1 MSISLVH
8 TADWQ
13 LGKAF
18 GSAGNEAQGR
28 LREQRFKTVERVGE
42 LAGERR
48 ADAILVAGDVFDSGT
63 AGDHTLRRTRA
74 AMESFGGPWV
84 LLPGN
89 HDPAAA
95 EGVWTRLRRLGTP
108 GNIII
113 ADRPEPIVLAEG
125 RLVVLP
131 APLCRHNEAT
141 DLTAW
146 FDTVPAVAGAVRVGL
161 AHGSIPSR
169 LPAEAEA
176 RNPIVDDRATRAS
189 LDYLALGDWHGTLRI
204 DARTWY
210 SGTPEPD
217 RAKDNDAG
225 NALVVRIDR
234 PGALPQVEQLPVGHF
249 AWHALKGAVHRPED
263 VALLAEGV
271 RALGN
276 PLDRH
281 VVELVLEGTVDF
293 ATRAALT
300 SALDDLAARVRD
312 LRVDET
318 RLIVLHT
325 DEDLQRIRPTGF
337 VGSAVARL
345 REAAAGTDS
354 QAAVARL
361 ALQILYL
368 ECTQT
373 QAGH

>member
-1 MSISLVH
+1 M
-8 TADWQ
+8 
-13 LGKAF
+13 
-18 GSAGNEAQGR
+18 
-28 LREQRFKTVERVGE
+28 
-42 LAGERR
+42 
-48 ADAILVAGDVFDSGT
+48 
-63 AGDHTLRRTRA
+63 
-74 AMESFGGPWV
+74 
-84 LLPGN
+84 
-89 HDPAAA
+89 
-95 EGVWTRLRRLGTP
+95 
-108 GNIII
+108 
-113 ADRPEPIVLAEG
+113 
-125 RLVVLP
+125 
-131 APLCRHNEAT
+131 
-141 DLTAW
+141 
-146 FDTVPAVAGAVRVGL
+146 
-161 AHGSIPSR
+161 
-169 LPAEAEA
+169 
-176 RNPIVDDRATRAS
+176 
-189 LDYLALGDWHGTLRI
+189 
-204 DARTWY
+204 TWY

-345 REAAAGTDS
+345 REAAAGTDP